1 MTEGVIE
8 RYETFNTKGCP
19 DEIIFVNLNDQP
31 IPSKYYNILNDDDD
45 NGNNIPGT
53 PVENSLPENE
63 WVEDAIVSNDKEINN
78 EIIIDDDDS
87 VGSDIYPP
95 PTTKRIL
102 EIEGLENETE
112 GR

>member
-19 DEIIFVNLNDQP
+19 DEIILVNLNDQP

-53 PVENSLPENE
+53 PVENSLTENE
-63 WVEDAIVSNDKEINN
+63 WVEDAIVSNDK
-78 EIIIDDDDS
+78 
-87 VGSDIYPP
+87 
-95 PTTKRIL
+95 
-102 EIEGLENETE
+102 
-112 GR
+112 